1 MTVLNRHRTM
11 SIIVENGLWVAKYEY
26 EQRDIPKKAGFK
38 WHGDGQYHNKDKC
51 IPCLAGLPLKRWWT
65 NRSECVARM
74 EAECSPEALELLNG
88 HKTAVIASKAVD
100 SDIDIPCPEGYAYLP
115 YQRAGIAYTLARKNT
130 LIGDEMGL
138 GKTIQALGA
147 VNASP
152 NAKSVLVI
160 CPASLKLNWQKEA
173 KIWLVNES
181 FTYHVVETAT
191 QRVKTG
197 RKIEKETK
205 NRKTG
210 EIVKKMVNE
219 TISEP
224 VVIPDANFVIVNY
237 ELLRGKMEEDLQT
250 DEHRRISARVKLVLS
265 FKPEKPPTRGDV
277 AKMSL
282 ADRDEL
288 AKLLKMGKRDLTN
301 LQKRAKKAK
310 KDLPMRWEPSP
321 VLKQLMA
328 RDWDILIV
336 DECHKIKNPKS
347 LQAKCIF
354 GQRAEKKKNLPAA
367 PGMMS
372 KCERNIFLTGTPLP
386 NKPIEMQPIAAALAP
401 AAFGNFFQ
409 FAKRYCNGHQE
420 WVPVT
425 GDPEGKMIWNFS
437 GSSHL
442 EELQELLRSTFM
454 VRRLKKDVLKE
465 LPPKRRQV
473 ILMPADG
480 AKKAIEAEV
489 EAYEGKEGL
498 LEEFASQI
506 TQAHALGDEESYNKA
521 VGALQE
527 AQAAAF
533 AEMAKLRKDLAIAK
547 IPAVISHLESVFE
560 NGIGKIVFF
569 GHHHVMN
576 DAIAEH
582 FGDAAVKLTGTV
594 TSSKARQA
602 AVDRFQEDDSVKLFV
617 GSIGAAGVGHTLTA
631 ASTVIF
637 GELDWVPANV
647 TQAEDRCHRIGQL
660 ASVLIQHLVL
670 EGSLDAHMAQVLVD
684 KQNIADRALD
694 KDTTLIIP
702 VLPSKDRKAK
712 AMGKYPVASDKKRA
726 ASLLAMQMLAGVCDG
741 ARAEDG
747 MGFSALDTGIGHK
760 LASLESLSDGQTWL
774 AASLAN
780 KYRRQ
785 LDDGVLAALE
795 IKSN

>member
-1 MTVLNRHRTM
+1 M

-38 WHGDGQYHNKDKC
+38 WHGDGEYHSKNKDKC
-51 IPCLAGLPLKRWWT
+51 VPCLAGLPLKRWWT

-88 HKTAVIASKAVD
+88 HKTAVIASKAID

-115 YQRAGIAYTLARKNT
+115 YQRAGIAYTLAHKNT

-152 NAKSVLVI
+152 DAKSVLVI
-160 CPASLKLNWQKEA
+160 CPASLRLNWQKEA
-173 KIWLVNES
+173 KVWLTRKDS
-181 FTYHVVETAT
+181 FMFHVIETAT
-191 QRVKTG
+191 KRVKTG
-197 RKIEKETK
+197 RKVEKETK
-205 NRKTG
+205 SRKTG
-210 EIVKKMVNE
+210 EITKKTVNE
-219 TISEP
+219 TVSVP
-224 VVIPDANFVIVNY
+224 VEIPADANFVVVNY

-250 DEHRRISARVKLVLS
+250 DEHRRISAKAKLVLS
-265 FKPEKPPTRGDV
+265 FKPEKPPTKEDA
-277 AKMSL
+277 AKMSQ

-288 AKLLKMGKRDLTN
+288 VKLWKMSKRDLEA
-301 LQKRAKKAK
+301 LKKRAKKAQ
-310 KDLPMRWEPSP
+310 KDLPMKWEPSP

-328 RDWDILIV
+328 RDWDVLIV

-354 GQRAEKKKNLPAA
+354 GQRADKKKKLPAA

-372 KCERNIFLTGTPLP
+372 KCARNIFLTGTPLP

-401 AAFGNFFQ
+401 TVFGNFFQ
-409 FAKRYCNGHQE
+409 FAKRYCDGHQQ
-420 WVPVT
+420 WVPIA
-425 GDPEGKMIWNFS
+425 GDPDGKMIWNFS
-437 GSSHL
+437 GSSNL

-480 AKKAIEAEV
+480 AKKAVEAEA
-489 EAYEGKEGL
+489 EAYADKEEQ
-498 LEEFASQI
+498 LEKFASQI
-506 TQAHALGDEESYNKA
+506 AQAHALGDGDSYNKA
-521 VGALQE
+521 VAALQE

-547 IPAVISHLESVFE
+547 IPAVISHLESAFE

-594 TSSKARQA
+594 TSGKVRQA
-602 AVDRFQEDDSVKLFV
+602 AVDRFQEDESVKLFV

-670 EGSLDAHMAQVLVD
+670 EGSLDARMAQVLVD

-694 KDTTLIIP
+694 KDTTLIVP
-702 VLPSKDRKAK
+702 VLPSKKKKAGV
-712 AMGKYPVASDKKRA
+712 MGKYPVASDKKKA

-747 MGFSALDTGIGHK
+747 MGFSALDADIGHK
-760 LASLESLSDGQTWL
+760 LAGLESLSDGQTWL

-785 LDDGVLAALE
+785 LGDDLLSALKIE
-795 IKSN
+795 SK